1 MYAIFY
7 DGKDRGVWDDDN
19 IDRLA
24 AKLGATVEELKAETA
39 AHVEEKKKNR
49 AFKDAVKEQAGDTG
63 KILSITADA
72 ATLGLL
78 VSSAL
83 ITAINEV
90 PESEFKTAFIGGLND
105 VIPAREGEPD
115 IFEVM
120 AGFRDA
126 VKSGDIGIVGNIK
139 GAGAVI
145 DNVSDCNSAVAGILT
160 SESVDGEG

>member
-1 MYAIFY
+1 MIEIFY
-7 DGKDRGVWDDDN
+7 EGKSRGVWDEN
-19 IDRLA
+19 TIE
-24 AKLGATVEELKAETA
+24 KLSARMGVSVDELEAQTA
-39 AHVEEKKKNR
+39 AHVEAETKAR
-49 AFKDAVKEQAGDTG
+49 AFKDAVKARAGDRA
-63 KILSITADA
+63 KILAITADA

-83 ITAINEV
+83 ITAIEEA
-90 PESEFKTAFIGGLND
+90 PESEFKTAFIDGLND
-105 VIPAREGEPD
+105 VIPAKEFQPD

-145 DNVSDCNSAVAGILT
+145 DDVSDCNSAVAGILT
-160 SESVDGEG
+160 GESGDGEG